1 MFRNKLPITNNNP
14 IFVKKL
20 SKMIL
25 RKYFVYGVLGLC
37 VFSCTPRQEINY
49 MKDIESIAL
58 DNSVKNSRSTLQPGD
73 QLVINVSAKDMDVVK
88 PFNQNYS
95 SSTTITQYSMPSSNN
110 LPQQLP
116 VSGPMY
122 MVDTDWNIIFP
133 QIGKINA
140 REETVETFRTKLV
153 DLISKYVKDPVVD
166 VKLVN
171 FKVSI
176 LGEVA
181 RPGQYIIPD
190 GNTTLL
196 GALGMAGDLTP
207 FGLRKN
213 VLIVRNV
220 DGQFTQQRVDL
231 TSAQFI
237 NSPYYYLKQN
247 DMIYVQPNTVREK
260 AARIDPNTGLYIS
273 VASVIAS
280 ITLGVL
286 ALIRN

>member
-25 RKYFVYGVLGLC
+25 RKYFVYGVLGLS

-133 QIGKINA
+133 QIGKISA

-171 FKVSI
+171 FKISV

-190 GNTTLL
+190 GNTTLF

-231 TSAQFI
+231 TSAEFI

-247 DMIYVQPNTVREK
+247 DMIYVQPNAVREK

-280 ITLGVL
+280 IALGVL
-286 ALIRN
+286 ALTRN